1 MIPKAKIRGFEVCK
15 GFEDK
20 DVQLPQQATAGSA
33 GYDFYCVEDTLIPPM
48 YCPVV
53 DGRIYYSNPTLVP
66 TGVKAYMRNDE
77 VLELYIRSSAA
88 LKQGLMLANGAG
100 IVDATYHGNP
110 DNDGHIM
117 FMLQNMTTSP
127 ITIKKGERVGQ
138 GIFKNYLKADEGNS
152 TEQRTG
158 GFGSSGK

>member
-33 GYDFYCVEDTLIPPM
+33 GYDFYCLDDTTIPPM
-48 YCPVV
+48 FTQFEN
-53 DGRIYYSNPTLVP
+53 RTIYYAKPTLVP
-66 TGVKAYMRNDE
+66 TGVKAYMRHDE

-100 IVDATYHGNP
+100 IVDATYYSNP

-117 FMLQNMTTSP
+117 FMLQNMTTKP
-127 ITIKKGERVGQ
+127 IVIKKGERVGQ

-152 TEQRTG
+152 SEQRTG
-158 GFGSSGK
+158 GFGSTN